1 MIIHTHFEP
10 INGNDSLSLDYMKL
24 LDVWKRSW
32 EMRGFT
38 CIITGKDFIS
48 SRMNNEIVKKFC
60 DKVESFPS
68 VNFKGFDRACF
79 MRWIAAYII
88 SSEFNQPIC
97 TAEPDVINYSLS
109 VADVMTL
116 SPNKFNIADR
126 DGCPT
131 FTYTSTLLL
140 ETFITMITN
149 HTITVKDRFDNK
161 PHLSDQDF
169 IDRYCISLEWYNS
182 TSYLIGSVFRT
193 PNWKNMKM
201 VHYGTPFFIEK
212 GLDVRTKSKATSILE
227 LRAI

>member
-1 MIIHTHFEP
+1 
-10 INGNDSLSLDYMKL
+10 
-24 LDVWKRSW
+24 
-32 EMRGFT
+32 
-38 CIITGKDFIS
+38 
-48 SRMNNEIVKKFC
+48 
-60 DKVESFPS
+60 
-68 VNFKGFDRACF
+68 
-79 MRWIAAYII
+79 
-88 SSEFNQPIC
+88 
-97 TAEPDVINYSLS
+97 
-109 VADVMTL
+109 
-116 SPNKFNIADR
+116 
-126 DGCPT
+126 
-131 FTYTSTLLL
+131 
-140 ETFITMITN
+140 MITN